1 MREGVTKSG
10 FKFAYDKSR
19 LDDMRMVDILEVVMD
34 EEAAPFEKLR
44 ASSKLVEKLLG
55 EDVKERLYE
64 HISESH
70 EGRVPYAA
78 LSAEINDIMLGST
91 ETKN

>member
-10 FKFAYDKSR
+10 FAYSYDESR
-19 LDDMRMVDILEVVMD
+19 LDDMRMVDILSVVMD
-34 EEAAPFEKLR
+34 EDAAPFEKLR

-55 EDVKERLYE
+55 EEAKERLYE
-64 HISESH
+64 HIGERN

-78 LSAEINDIMLGST
+78 LSAEIKDIMLGSA

>member
-10 FKFAYDKSR
+10 FAYSYVESR
-19 LDDMRMVDILEVVMD
+19 LDDMRMVDILAVVMD

-64 HISESH
+64 HIGERN

-78 LSAEINDIMLGST
+78 LSAEINDIMLGTT